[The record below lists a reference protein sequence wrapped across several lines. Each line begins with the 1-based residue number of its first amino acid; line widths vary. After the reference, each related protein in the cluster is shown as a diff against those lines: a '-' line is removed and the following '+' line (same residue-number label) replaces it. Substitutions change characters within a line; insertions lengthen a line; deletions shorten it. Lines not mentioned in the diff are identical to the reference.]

1 MIQPAAKGTIMVF
14 ARSPVPGR
22 TKTRLI
28 PALGAVGAA
37 HLHAY
42 LIDRTLAMVTAI
54 DNVNVTIWCMPSP
67 NDPFFQLCEERYGVG
82 LSTQHGDSVGSSMHH
97 AFGKALKTAPWAIVL
112 GTDCPELQIDDVQRA
127 IEAMQNGMDAV
138 AGPAYDG
145 GYYLLGLRQA
155 PPRLFENIPWGTEQ
169 VWVMTQD
176 RLRTLGWSWATIAR
190 RHDLDRPEDLE
201 HLKQAEFE
209 PRRLGHILGSPEW
222 LPG

>member
-1 MIQPAAKGTIMVF
+1 MIQRAAKGTILVF
-14 ARSPVPGR
+14 ARAPVPGS

-28 PALGAVGAA
+28 PALGAEAAA

-42 LIDRTLAMVTAI
+42 LIDRTLSLLMAI
-54 DNVNVTIWCMPSP
+54 DNVNVTLWCMPSP
-67 NDPFFQLCEERYGVG
+67 DDPFFLSCAERYGVG
-82 LSTQHGDSVGSSMHH
+82 LSAQHGDSIGSSMHH
-97 AFGKALKTAPWAIVL
+97 AFGKALESAPWAIVV
-112 GTDCPELQIDDVQRA
+112 GTDCPELQTDDVQQA
-127 IEAMQNGMDAV
+127 IETMRSGMDAV

-190 RHDLDRPEDLE
+190 RHDLVRPEDLE
-201 HLKQAEFE
+201 YLKQAEFE
-209 PRRLGHILGSPEW
+209 PRRPSHILRSPER

>member
-1 MIQPAAKGTIMVF
+1 MNQSAGKGTIMVF
-14 ARSPVPGR
+14 ARAPVPGR

-28 PALGAVGAA
+28 PALGAEAAA

-42 LIDRTLAMVTAI
+42 LIDQTLSLLMAI
-54 DNVNVTIWCMPSP
+54 DNVNVRLWCMPSP
-67 NDPFFQLCEERYGVG
+67 DDPFFQSCAERYGVG
-82 LSTQHGDSVGSSMHH
+82 LSAQHGDSIGSSMHH
-97 AFGKALKTAPWAIVL
+97 AFGKALESAPWAIVL

-169 VWVMTQD
+169 VWSMTQD
-176 RLRTLGWSWATIAR
+176 RLRTLGWSWETIAR
-190 RHDLDRPEDLE
+190 RHDLDRPGDLRY
-201 HLKQAEFE
+201 LKQAEFE
-209 PRRLGHILGSPEW
+209 PRRLGHILRSPER

>member
-14 ARSPVPGR
+14 ARAPVPGK

-28 PALGAVGAA
+28 PALGTEAAA

-42 LIDRTLAMVTAI
+42 LIDRTLSLLMAI
-54 DNVNVTIWCMPSP
+54 DNVNVTLWCMPSP
-67 NDPFFQLCEERYGVG
+67 DDAFFQSCAERYGVG
-82 LSTQHGDSVGSSMHH
+82 LSAQHGDSVGSSMHH
-97 AFGKALKTAPWAIVL
+97 AFGKALESAPWAIVV

-155 PPRLFENIPWGTEQ
+155 SSHLFENIPWGTEQ
-169 VWVMTQD
+169 VWAMTQD
-176 RLRTLGWSWATIAR
+176 RLHTLGWSWETIAR
-190 RHDLDRPEDLE
+190 RHDLDRLEDLE
-201 HLKQAEFE
+201 YLKQAEFE
-209 PRRLGHILGSPEW
+209 PRRLGHILRSPERF
-222 LPG
+222 PG

>member
-1 MIQPAAKGTIMVF
+1 MIQPVAKGTIMVF
-14 ARSPVPGR
+14 ARAPVPGR

-28 PALGAVGAA
+28 PALGAEAAA

-42 LIDRTLAMVTAI
+42 LIDRTLSLLMAI
-54 DNVNVTIWCMPSP
+54 DNVNVTLWCMPSTD
-67 NDPFFQLCEERYGVG
+67 DPFFLSCAERYGVG
-82 LSTQHGDSVGSSMHH
+82 LSVQHGDSIGSSMHH
-97 AFGKALKTAPWAIVL
+97 AFGKTLKTAPWAIVL

-169 VWVMTQD
+169 VWTMTQN

-201 HLKQAEFE
+201 YLKQAEFE
-209 PRRLGHILGSPEW
+209 PRRLGHILRSPERF
-222 LPG
+222 PG